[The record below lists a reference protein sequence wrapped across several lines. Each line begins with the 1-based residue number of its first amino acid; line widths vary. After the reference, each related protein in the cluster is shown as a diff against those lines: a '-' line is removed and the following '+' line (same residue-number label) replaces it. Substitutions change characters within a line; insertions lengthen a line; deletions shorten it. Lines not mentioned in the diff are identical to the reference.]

1 MGLSVACC
9 LGLGS
14 GRSNAQRSAGAGVIH
29 KDLKPDN
36 LVPCEGR
43 KTGGRPQKDSF
54 ERLQREMLCTG
65 GKRLK
70 LGSKHGKQPS
80 LPFYA
85 RCASEVLSKTVPWDD
100 GFLCRLD
107 IGGWPELKSES
118 RKAVVPKVRGAPFSL
133 SGVSSKAQL

>member
-1 MGLSVACC
+1 
-9 LGLGS
+9 
-14 GRSNAQRSAGAGVIH
+14 
-29 KDLKPDN
+29 
-36 LVPCEGR
+36 
-43 KTGGRPQKDSF
+43 
-54 ERLQREMLCTG
+54 MLCTG

-100 GFLCRLD
+100 GLLCRLD

-118 RKAVVPKVRGAPFSL
+118 RKAVVPKVGGAPFSL
-133 SGVSSKAQL
+133 SGVSCKAQL